1 MSSMLQKSVLDA
13 KMLQEAALEEAKKYF
28 AEKYRRQLSESI
40 DKMLESDPPG
50 DMTDPLSDL
59 EDMSADMPSGDESLE
74 DPSALETDPL
84 SAGEAPVGDGEFPLP
99 KSHENASGE
108 DESVELDLEMLAEM
122 IRKELSDLEESEQ
135 EQIDETM
142 SSGAVSGPGG
152 SDLSEEVEVLEEAE
166 ESEDEDDCKECGCPL
181 NEKCD
186 HYSELKEEV
195 ETLAEM
201 FNSSESAR
209 KKVMSALNEA
219 KIALKAQLLEN
230 TKLIYQNKT
239 LLDESLSEPQRRS
252 LVESISRA
260 DSVEKA
266 KTIYEMR
273 SVAGRQK
280 PKSLHENLL
289 SGRSNVS
296 VLQEAKKREP
306 EVDPTFEKMRFLA
319 GIGKKN

>member
-40 DKMLESDPPG
+40 DKMLEADPDEDPLADMSLPTDGEG
-50 DMTDPLSDL
+50 DGSFEDIDPVSTDPLPTSDSSSTAGAGVL
-59 EDMSADMPSGDESLE
+59 PSSHKGPDETVTL
-74 DPSALETDPL
+74 
-84 SAGEAPVGDGEFPLP
+84 
-99 KSHENASGE
+99 N
-108 DESVELDLEMLAEM
+108 LEMLAEM
-122 IRKELSDLEESEQ
+122 IRQELDEMEGDESEILENLDTHEEVATEIEES
-135 EQIDETM
+135 M
-142 SSGAVSGPGG
+142 GSGAVAGPGNTET
-152 SDLSEEVEVLEEAE
+152 DENLISEEQG
-166 ESEDEDDCKECGCPL
+166 CKDCGCEL
-181 NEKCD
+181 NEECS
-186 HYSELKEEV
+186 HYSDLKEEV
-195 ETLAEM
+195 ETLEERLRT
-201 FNSSESAR
+201 SEKSR
-209 KKVMSALNEA
+209 KTVLSALNEA
-219 KIALKAQLLEN
+219 KTALRSQLLEN

-252 LVESISRA
+252 LVESISKA

-296 VLQEAKKREP
+296 VLQETKKRES
-306 EVDPTFEKMRFLA
+306 EVDPAFAKMVTLA
-319 GIGKKN
+319 GLGKKN

>member
-40 DKMLESDPPG
+40 DKMLEADPDEDPLA
-50 DMTDPLSDL
+50 DMSLPMDSEGEGSFEDTDPVSDSPL
-59 EDMSADMPSGDESLE
+59 PTSDDSSTVGSG
-74 DPSALETDPL
+74 
-84 SAGEAPVGDGEFPLP
+84 VLP
-99 KSHENASGE
+99 KSHESG
-108 DESVELDLEMLAEM
+108 DEKIELNLEMLAEM
-122 IRKELSDLEESEQ
+122 IRKELDEMEGDESEILESLDTHEEVATEIEES
-135 EQIDETM
+135 M
-142 SSGAVSGPGG
+142 GSGAVAGPGNAE
-152 SDLSEEVEVLEEAE
+152 SDDDLLSEEK
-166 ESEDEDDCKECGCPL
+166 DCKDCGCNL
-181 NEKCD
+181 DEECS
-186 HYSELKEEV
+186 HYSDLKEEV
-195 ETLAEM
+195 ETLEERLRV
-201 FNSSESAR
+201 SEKSR
-209 KKVMSALNEA
+209 KTVLSALNEA
-219 KIALKAQLLEN
+219 KTALHRQLLEN

-252 LVESISRA
+252 LVESISKA

-296 VLQEAKKREP
+296 VLQETKKREP
-306 EVDPTFEKMRFLA
+306 EVDPAFAKMAILA
-319 GIGKKN
+319 GLGKKN

>member
-40 DKMLESDPPG
+40 DKMLEADPDEDPLADMSLPTDGEG
-50 DMTDPLSDL
+50 DGSFEDIDPTSTDPLPTSD
-59 EDMSADMPSGDESLE
+59 SSS
-74 DPSALETDPL
+74 TDG
-84 SAGEAPVGDGEFPLP
+84 AFPMP
-99 KSHENASGE
+99 KSHESG
-108 DESVELDLEMLAEM
+108 DEKIELNLEMLAEM
-122 IRKELSDLEESEQ
+122 IRKELDEMEGDESEILENLDTHEEVATEIEES
-135 EQIDETM
+135 M
-142 SSGAVSGPGG
+142 GAGAVAGPGNTEQ
-152 SDLSEEVEVLEEAE
+152 DDDLLSEEKGCKDCGCEL
-166 ESEDEDDCKECGCPL
+166 DEDCS
-181 NEKCD
+181 
-186 HYSELKEEV
+186 HYSDLKEEV
-195 ETLAEM
+195 ETLEERLRT
-201 FNSSESAR
+201 SEKSR
-209 KKVMSALNEA
+209 KTVLSALNAA
-219 KIALKAQLLEN
+219 KTALRSQLLEN

-252 LVESISRA
+252 LVESISKA

-296 VLQEAKKREP
+296 VLQETKKRES
-306 EVDPTFEKMRFLA
+306 EVDPAFAKMAILA
-319 GIGKKN
+319 GLGKKN